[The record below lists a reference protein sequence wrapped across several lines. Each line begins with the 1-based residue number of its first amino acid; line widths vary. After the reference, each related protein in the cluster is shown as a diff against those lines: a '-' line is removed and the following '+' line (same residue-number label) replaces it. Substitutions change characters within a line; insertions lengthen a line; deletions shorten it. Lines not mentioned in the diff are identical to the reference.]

1 MNEWTTKV
9 KQTEMTL
16 ESALKAG
23 YQLDRKAYQLGYVSR
38 KINALESPV
47 WQTKT
52 NKLFVLLPAFN
63 TTKYCI
69 RQYLTK

>member
-1 MNEWTTKV
+1 MNEWRNKI
-9 KQTEMTL
+9 KPAGMTFK
-16 ESALKAG
+16 SALDSG
-23 YQLDRKAYQLGYVSR
+23 YKLERQAYQLGYVSR
-38 KINALESPV
+38 KINVLESPV
-47 WQTKT
+47 WRTRR